1 MCQRKHE
8 NFKIVFEVLIE
19 SKIVLYKL
27 NKFRLMS
34 KAENAE
40 KTILNF
46 IKSCSQP
53 RMQEIVSEK
62 IQNFGNGETGVI
74 AHDRNI
80 TSLLS

>member
-1 MCQRKHE
+1 
-8 NFKIVFEVLIE
+8 
-19 SKIVLYKL
+19 
-27 NKFRLMS
+27 MS
-34 KAENAE
+34 KAENAK

-46 IKSCSQP
+46 IKLCSQP